1 MNVLTFGGDYW
12 DGPRHNRHYFLEEL
26 GRHERVL
33 FASPPFHLAR
43 LIERKGPLYP
53 SGVRRINDGLVNY
66 TPSKWLFE
74 NHRSPW
80 LNAKMKAARL
90 RRIEALMRRYGV
102 TDPVLLIWHPHYR
115 DMIGRFGERL
125 VIYYAYDQY
134 TGYTG
139 GDAKASPAEIEL
151 MERAD
156 LVFALSRELAAD
168 KRRYL
173 SEPDK
178 VVHLANA
185 ANYDMFSTSRAPETV
200 IPADLAA
207 LPAPRLGY
215 IGTMN
220 EKVNLPVLEAL
231 AERREWTI
239 ALVGRENYKV
249 PEEKA
254 RFLALTARPNVHWFG
269 HRPFDLVPAY
279 IKGLDVC
286 MMCYVINNWTFYGDP
301 SKLHEYLASGK
312 PTIGTGLPSIRE
324 FADVVQIPETPQE
337 WVAAAD
343 RALQER
349 DPALP
354 ARRIETAKQ
363 NSYQA
368 RIERFRAVVD
378 EALLRKGAAP
388 AAAAAHGGR
397 T

>member
-26 GRHERVL
+26 GRHDNVL
-33 FASPPFHLAR
+33 FVSPPFHLAR
-43 LIERKGPLYP
+43 LIQRTGPQYP

-80 LNAKMKAARL
+80 LNDRMRGL
-90 RRIEALMRRYGV
+90 RDSRVRSLMRNQGL
-102 TDPVLLIWHPHYR
+102 TDPVLLIWHPQYR
-115 DMIGRFGERL
+115 DVVGRFGEQL
-125 VIYYAYDQY
+125 VVYYTYDQY

-139 GDAKASPAEIEL
+139 GDAKPSPAEIEI

-156 LVFALSRELAAD
+156 VVLALSRELAAD
-168 KRRYL
+168 KRKYL
-173 SEPDK
+173 TNPDK

-185 ANYDMFSTSRAPETV
+185 ADYTRFSTSRAPETV
-200 IPADLAA
+200 VPDDLAK
-207 LPAPRLGY
+207 LPGQRLGY

-231 AERREWTI
+231 AARPDWTI
-239 ALVGRENYKV
+239 VLIGRENYKV
-249 PEEKA
+249 PEEKR
-254 RFLALTARPNVHWFG
+254 RFLELTARPNVHWFG
-269 HRPFDLVPAY
+269 HRSFDLVPAY

-286 MMCYVINNWTFYGDP
+286 MMSYVINNWTFYGDP

-324 FADVVQIPETPQE
+324 FADVVAIPETPAE
-337 WVAAAD
+337 WVQAAEA
-343 RALQER
+343 ALRDR
-349 DPALP
+349 DPEMVE
-354 ARRIETAKQ
+354 RRIATARA

-368 RIERFRAVVD
+368 RIRRFHDVVD
-378 EALLRKGAAP
+378 EALRRKGAQAP
-388 AAAAAHGGR
+388 GGGR
-397 T
+397 

>member
-90 RRIEALMRRYGV
+90 RRIEALMRQFGV
-102 TDPVLLIWHPHYR
+102 TDPVLLIWHPQYR
-115 DMIGRFGERL
+115 DMIGRFGEQL

-168 KRRYL
+168 KRQIPERAGQGGPPRQRRQL
-173 SEPDK
+173 RHVLDVAGAGDGDPGRPRG
-178 VVHLANA
+178 A
-185 ANYDMFSTSRAPETV
+185 ARTASRLHRDDEREGQPAGARGAGRSPRVDDRAGRARELQGARGEGAVSWPWPRGPTCTGSATGRSTSCRPTSRASTC
-200 IPADLAA
+200 A
-207 LPAPRLGY
+207 
-215 IGTMN
+215 
-220 EKVNLPVLEAL
+220 
-231 AERREWTI
+231 
-239 ALVGRENYKV
+239 
-249 PEEKA
+249 
-254 RFLALTARPNVHWFG
+254 
-269 HRPFDLVPAY
+269 
-279 IKGLDVC
+279 
-286 MMCYVINNWTFYGDP
+286 
-301 SKLHEYLASGK
+301 
-312 PTIGTGLPSIRE
+312 
-324 FADVVQIPETPQE
+324 
-337 WVAAAD
+337 
-343 RALQER
+343 
-349 DPALP
+349 
-354 ARRIETAKQ
+354 
-363 NSYQA
+363 
-368 RIERFRAVVD
+368 
-378 EALLRKGAAP
+378 
-388 AAAAAHGGR
+388 
-397 T
+397 

>member
-90 RRIEALMRRYGV
+90 RRIEALMRRFGV
-102 TDPVLLIWHPHYR
+102 TDPVLLIWHPQYR
-115 DMIGRFGERL
+115 DMIGRFGEQL

-207 LPAPRLGY
+207 LPGPRLGY

-231 AERREWTI
+231 ADRREWTI

-254 RFLALTARPNVHWFG
+254 RFLALAGRPNVHWFG

-337 WVAAAD
+337 WVAAVD

-378 EALLRKGAAP
+378 EALRRKGAAP